1 MKSESSELTQKYL
14 LLVKFDA
21 KSLIDRID
29 KRRSEYMEVFSLK
42 RNRYIFKEIFE
53 SRYQK
58 ANFSDLANL
67 PIEVIE
73 LANIF
78 YSNVEE
84 LYWYLK
90 RTQDMPTTV
99 EDEILRSTT
108 IIKRVYENLSL
119 YIDAELSGQKIEV
132 DLLENEVASNF
143 FKTSG
148 EENLQSEEES
158 YLGVDHQ
165 SFDENDS

>member
-132 DLLENEVASNF
+132 DLFESEISSNF